1 MKTSGFLNHVP
12 DLILIFSITLSILLD
27 RALPVIQLIPFPFSL
42 VGWLIILWAIGLVL
56 ASIRSLR
63 ESNTSTDPLG
73 TPSALITSGPFAF
86 SRNPLYLAYFLT
98 MLGTAFVLGSFSAFI
113 PPLLGFLLL
122 DKWIIPIEES
132 TMAATFGATYE
143 AYRQKTRRWV

>member
-1 MKTSGFLNHVP
+1 MKTSGFLNHIP
-12 DLILIFSITLSILLD
+12 DLTLVLSIVLSVLLD
-27 RALPVIQLIPFPFSL
+27 RAQPVIELIPFPFSL

-56 ASIRSLR
+56 ASIRSLQA
-63 ESNTSTDPLG
+63 NKTSTDPLG
-73 TPSALITSGPFAF
+73 APTTLITSGPFAF

-122 DKWIIPIEES
+122 DKWIIPIEEKAMS
-132 TMAATFGATYE
+132 ETFGE
-143 AYRQKTRRWV
+143 AYAVYQQKVRRWI